1 MFTDTIFLKV
11 KSKCGNTCA
20 QVFLTA
26 KGWTCVYPMKK
37 KPKAHE
43 ALYDAQAQ

>member
-1 MFTDTIFLKV
+1 
-11 KSKCGNTCA
+11 
-20 QVFLTA
+20 LTA

-43 ALYDAQAQ
+43 ALYDAQAQW